1 MYTENTLKVIE
12 IIMKALFSTIGLIGK
27 SHHRETNETISHLIQ
42 FLSAQG
48 YEVLVEENSVK
59 DLALSID
66 QLAPLTDIGQRCDL
80 AIVVGGDGNMLG
92 AARVL
97 ARFNIAVVGVN
108 RGNLGF
114 LTDIDPDNIEAPL
127 KAILAGDFITEKRF
141 LLEMKVLRHGELK
154 STNSAMNEVVLHAAK
169 VANMIEFELYI
180 DDLFVYH
187 QRSDGLITAT
197 PTGSTAY
204 SLSGG
209 GPILTP
215 NMDAIS
221 LVPMFPHTLSSR
233 PIVID
238 GNSNISLRIP
248 NYLSSNVQV
257 SCDGQ
262 ISLEVLPGDEIQIS
276 KCENNLRLIHPKDY
290 SYYEVLRSKL
300 SWSEQRVTKRMP

>member
-1 MYTENTLKVIE
+1 
-12 IIMKALFSTIGLIGK
+12 MKALFNTIGLIGK
-27 SHHRETNETISHLIQ
+27 SHHRETSETISHLIQ
-42 FLSAQG
+42 FLSDQDF
-48 YEVLVEENSVK
+48 EVLVEENSVK
-59 DLALSID
+59 DLALTPS
-66 QLAPLTDIGQRCDL
+66 QLAPLADIGKRCDL

-97 ARFNIAVVGVN
+97 ARFDIAVVGIN

-114 LTDIDPDNIEAPL
+114 LTDIDPDNIEGPL
-127 KAILAGDFITEKRF
+127 QAILGGEFITEKRF
-141 LLEMKVLRHGELK
+141 LLEMNIFRHGELK

-180 DDLFVYH
+180 DELFVYH

-248 NYLSSNVQV
+248 NYLSGNVQV

-262 ISLEVLPGDEIQIS
+262 ISLDVLPGDEIKIS
-276 KCENNLRLIHPKDY
+276 KCENQLRLIHPKDY

-300 SWSEQRVTKRMP
+300 SWSEQRVTKRKP

>member
-1 MYTENTLKVIE
+1 M
-12 IIMKALFSTIGLIGK
+12 MKRLFNKIGLIGK
-27 SHHRETNETISHLIQ
+27 ANHSATNQTITELHQL
-42 FLSAQG
+42 LKEHG
-48 YEVLVEENSVK
+48 YDIYVEERAGEEIAVDNV
-59 DLALSID
+59 
-66 QLAPLTDIGQRCDL
+66 QLASITEIGDSCDL
-80 AIVVGGDGNMLG
+80 AIAVGGDGNMLG

-97 ARFNIAVVGVN
+97 ARYNIAVVGVN

-114 LTDIDPDNIEAPL
+114 LTDIDPDDIEKPL
-127 KAILAGDFITEKRF
+127 LEILAGSFITENRF
-141 LLEMKVLRHGELK
+141 LLETQIYRHGEKK

-169 VANMIEFELYI
+169 VAHMIEFELFI
-180 DDLFVYH
+180 DELFVYH
-187 QRSDGLITAT
+187 QRSDGLITST

-238 GNSNISLRIP
+238 GNSEISLRIP
-248 NYLSSNVQV
+248 AYLDENIQV

-262 ISLEVLPGDEIQIS
+262 VTLEVIPGDEIRIQKS
-276 KCENNLRLIHPKDY
+276 DSQLRLIHPVGY
-290 SYYEVLRSKL
+290 SYYETLRSKL
-300 SWSEQRVTKRMP
+300 NWSEQRVTKRQV